1 MIIPYYSQ
9 SMEKSSS
16 HVPKHQPV
24 QVIHLY
30 LPIKSGDFPSD
41 NDWLETTVCVHCF
54 FSPVPPG
61 GDRSSKAQSLRAAQ
75 FYLARSSI
83 LEEGGSKKHKE
94 TCMRYNTY
102 ILPMVHV
109 FPPSSHIY
117 FWISIAKKKQ
127 FLSTL
132 EMALTFFFCLEA
144 SASSS
149 SLRTWSL

>member
-1 MIIPYYSQ
+1 MCP
-9 SMEKSSS
+9 
-16 HVPKHQPV
+16 
-24 QVIHLY
+24 L
-30 LPIKSGDFPSD
+30 
-41 NDWLETTVCVHCF
+41 F

-109 FPPSSHIY
+109 FPP
-117 FWISIAKKKQ
+117 Q
-127 FLSTL
+127 FPYIFLDKH
-132 EMALTFFFCLEA
+132 
-144 SASSS
+144 
-149 SLRTWSL
+149 R